1 MNILFLSIGRLDD
14 LTQKSLYPD
23 LLREIK
29 SHGHNVYAV
38 SPLEKRYNKETAL
51 SNEAGI
57 EILRVKIGNIQ
68 KTNVIEKGI
77 STLLIEPQFKNAI
90 KKYFSDVKF
99 DLVIYSTP
107 PITFANVI
115 KFVKKRDGAKSY
127 LLLKD
132 IFPQNAVDLGMFSK
146 SSPIYKMFRNKEK
159 ALYKLS
165 DRIGCMSQANVDFV
179 IKHNPYIDAEKVHIS
194 PNSVEFLDKNIDTA
208 TKENIR
214 KKYGVPTDK
223 KVFIYGGNLGRP
235 QDIPFVIKCLKANK
249 GKTDR
254 FFIICGTGTEYSKLK
269 TYVES
274 ENPENVLV
282 INGLPK
288 DEYETFVASA
298 DVGLIFLDHRFTIPN
313 CPSRMLSYM
322 QNKMPIIACTDK
334 ATDIGSII
342 EDGGFGWWCESTD
355 ANEFVKICDKACVA
369 DLVQM
374 GEKAKKCL
382 AENYSTKRSYEIIME
397 CE

>member
-90 KKYFSDVKF
+90 KKYFADVKF

-194 PNSVEFLDKNIDTA
+194 PNSVEFLDKNIDTE

-235 QDIPFVIKCLKANK
+235 QDIPFVIKCLKANE

-269 TYVES
+269 AYVES

-355 ANEFVKICDKACVA
+355 ANEFVKICDKACTA

-374 GEKAKKCL
+374 GERAKKCL